1 MNQIILAYKNV
12 IRKMYVQM
20 RTNVYQFNQMLRSK
34 ESEISNLKLQIEEL
48 KQQNALLQTNL
59 GELQNMGD
67 NFDDLPM
74 VDSLINASNK
84 EIAPLVNK
92 IIRRTIIFSENG
104 EQTETYEI
112 L

>member
-92 IIRRTIIFSENG
+92 IIRRTIAIK
-104 EQTETYEI
+104 TI
-112 L
+112 KL

>member
-20 RTNVYQFNQMLRSK
+20 RTNIYQFNQMLRSK